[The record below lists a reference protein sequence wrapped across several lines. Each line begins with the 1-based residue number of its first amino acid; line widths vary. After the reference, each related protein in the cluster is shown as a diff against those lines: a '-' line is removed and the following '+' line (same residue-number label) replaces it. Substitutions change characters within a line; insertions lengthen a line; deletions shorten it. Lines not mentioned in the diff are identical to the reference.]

1 MLLSSTLLNIKSQ
14 RSSTP
19 LAFLER
25 NQSAVADQCLQ
36 TEVFYHEL
44 NLLSRLPR
52 KIMREN
58 QKGGL
63 LMEKQYKPAPEGKH
77 YIFRKWIHRNGKIV
91 YASEYG
97 LQAFAI
103 LVDD

>member
-1 MLLSSTLLNIKSQ
+1 
-14 RSSTP
+14 
-19 LAFLER
+19 
-25 NQSAVADQCLQ
+25 
-36 TEVFYHEL
+36 
-44 NLLSRLPR
+44 
-52 KIMREN
+52 
-58 QKGGL
+58 
-63 LMEKQYKPAPEGKH
+63 MEKQYKPAPEGKH